1 MQGPIHVKSE
11 IGPLQKV
18 LLHRPGRELEYL
30 VPDALE
36 RLLFD
41 DIPYL
46 HGAQQEHDRFVQLLR
61 ENGTEVVFLEDL
73 TAEAIEKTFGAHV
86 ADLVSFETEGAD
98 PETGWRERR
107 QAELDRLKDA
117 DEEQLILALSDRLSD
132 ARALSREYAALKDE
146 LWQRFNQADRREQA
160 WYYKALVVAFKPLER
175 FGAYGEFKHLISS
188 VFARRR
194 AAKSAPEENNG

>member
-1 MQGPIHVKSE
+1 MNGNGAKAVRV
-11 IGPLQKV
+11 GFGRCALAWT
-18 LLHRPGRELEYL
+18 LLAAAALHDTLETCPG
-30 VPDALE
+30 
-36 RLLFD
+36 
-41 DIPYL
+41 
-46 HGAQQEHDRFVQLLR
+46 
-61 ENGTEVVFLEDL
+61 L

-86 ADLVSFETEGAD
+86 ADLVSFETEIAD

-107 QAELDRLKDA
+107 QAELDRLKGA